1 MDTDTNPVEIC
12 DLRNGRIVFSS
23 EFPNFDPD
31 QKQFLISVTDS
42 AGIAHEI
49 NSNSAGRV
57 LHFALPTEVL
67 PIRTFEI
74 TDRARDATVFSATN
88 LFPAT
93 NREFETQFKSQR
105 DRNGDPRV
113 DYFVAQQIFTH
124 FTGAEGYRVSAAVV
138 AAYKGIEL
146 LEDAYLQDSET
157 YLLQSLSA
165 LPKVHM
171 SRSARNNREH
181 LHISVLCVL
190 YHVHLARGNAEGFLR
205 TLQDLR
211 ALLANGSFHS
221 YYNLAYNSALSL
233 RLLTLLELMG
243 GHQSG
248 ARATA
253 TLSFDVFKLASRDAD
268 ENLAHFKELRYVHD
282 NTYETMRMARRVSEI
297 TDSLIEKT
305 LRSCLRVSAD
315 RHPQSYEFMRR
326 TFLRSSDTLRAN
338 GD

>member
-23 EFPNFDPD
+23 EFHNFD
-31 QKQFLISVTDS
+31 QVQNQFVISVTNS
-42 AGIAHEI
+42 AGIAREI
-49 NSNSAGRV
+49 KSNSAGRV
-57 LHFALPTEVL
+57 LHFALPAEVL

-74 TDRARDATVFSATN
+74 TDRARDAILFSATN
-88 LFPAT
+88 LFPTT

-105 DRNGDPRV
+105 DRHGDPRV
-113 DYFVAQQIFTH
+113 DFFVANQIFTH

-146 LEDAYLQDSET
+146 LEESYLQDAEAL
-157 YLLQSLSA
+157 LLQSLSA

-171 SRSARNNREH
+171 ARSARNNREH

-211 ALLANGSFHS
+211 ALLENGNFQS

-233 RLLTLLELMG
+233 RLLTLLQLVAG
-243 GHQSG
+243 QPSD
-248 ARATA
+248 ARETA
-253 TLSFDVFKLASRDAD
+253 ALSFEVFKLASRDAD
-268 ENLAHFKELRYVHD
+268 DNLTHFKELRYVHD
-282 NTYETMRMARRVSEI
+282 NTYESMRIARRVKEV
-297 TDSLIEKT
+297 TDALIEKT
-305 LRSCLRVSAD
+305 LRGCLRVSAD
-315 RHPQSYEFMRR
+315 AHHESYAVMRQ
-326 TFLRSSDTLRAN
+326 TFLESTRAQRSD
-338 GD
+338 